1 MTAELE
7 PKPVRLDPDTKARLT
22 ALFDRHLREYP
33 DAVVYLF
40 GSRADAAQRGGDLD
54 LLIVSSAVAAHAYE
68 LSKTLRITI
77 QDELG
82 EQKVDIIVSPGA
94 QAGGQSA
101 FVRLAL
107 SQGVPL
113 WP

>member
-1 MTAELE
+1 MTTEILAKQL
-7 PKPVRLDPDTKARLT
+7 RLDPDTRARLA

-54 LLIVSSAVAAHAYE
+54 LLIVSPAAAQHAYE

-82 EQKVDIIVSPGA
+82 EQKVDIIISPGA
-94 QAGGQSA
+94 QAGAQSA
-101 FVRLAL
+101 FVRLAVL
-107 SQGVPL
+107 QGVPL